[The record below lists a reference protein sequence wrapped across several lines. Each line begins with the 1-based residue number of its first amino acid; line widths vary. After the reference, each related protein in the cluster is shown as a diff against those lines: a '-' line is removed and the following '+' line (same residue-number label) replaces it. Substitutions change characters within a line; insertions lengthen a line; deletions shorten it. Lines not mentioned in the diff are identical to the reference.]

1 MTEQDANIYVV
12 EQVEVS
18 SDSDLSSEVDD
29 VYDLDE
35 INDSINDI
43 NELDRL
49 LNSTLK
55 KSGIHSKT

>member
-55 KSGIHSKT
+55 KSGIDSKI

>member
-35 INDSINDI
+35 INNSINDI

-55 KSGIHSKT
+55 KSGIHS